1 MIVSSCISI
10 ENTSYFVCKIE
21 SGVISLNDVVYLY
34 PRNLKTYIK
43 EILDSN
49 YNEINHA

>member
-1 MIVSSCISI
+1 MTVSNCISI
-10 ENTSYFVCKIE
+10 ENANYFVCKIE
-21 SGVISLNDVVYLY
+21 SGVISLNDVVYVY

-43 EILDSN
+43 EMLDSN